1 MIFSTAYTLEDNVAD
16 GGIGINK
23 FVFPWRRLISCLLSL
38 ALIQYVFAL
47 NVSANESKT
56 AEEVLTEGFYGFED
70 SIDVSAFELSPT
82 ELLQIFSRVIK
93 DDPYLFFVGGN
104 LRYSYGAS
112 GYALTLTPRYT
123 MTAEQYEVSLA
134 YCVGRI
140 RAIAA
145 LAEHYESEGER
156 ALFLHDFICENFE
169 YDHALTNGG
178 IYDFFLTGRG
188 TCEAYMLLYSA
199 LMREC
204 GMESHFAASDPLTHI
219 WNIVLID
226 GEWYHVDVTWDD
238 SASSEAVSRRH
249 FLCSDASALERGHKD
264 WYLPIEVQCL
274 SNKYV
279 DFDFDTFLQDRIT
292 LGDVNH
298 DGNVTLLD
306 LLMLRRW
313 QTGGEDSDFCR
324 FCADLTLDG
333 AVDEKDIDIMRRKL
347 IASD

>member
-1 MIFSTAYTLEDNVAD
+1 MD

-23 FVFPWRRLISCLLSL
+23 FAFPWRRLISCLLSL

-56 AEEVLTEGFYGFED
+56 AEEALAEGFYGFED

-145 LAEHYESEGER
+145 LAGHYESESER

-169 YDHALTNGG
+169 YDHALQNDD
-178 IYDFFLTGRG
+178 IYDFLLTGGG

-204 GMESHFAASDPLTHI
+204 GMESHFAASDSLIHI
-219 WNIVLID
+219 WNVVRID

-279 DFDFDTFLQDRIT
+279 DFDFDTFLQDRVT

-313 QTGGEDSDFCR
+313 QASGEDSGFCR
-324 FCADLTLDG
+324 FCADLSLDG
-333 AVDEKDIDIMRRKL
+333 DVDEEDIDIMRRKL